1 MRSTASALSITPAM
15 AAGKDR
21 PQRMSSSMPAMCM
34 ATTITSIMLIETDV
48 IKAPVSSITLLLTL
62 SLILSIVLFGILIT
76 LALSGL
82 TGLDLIDL
90 VGLVRVTGHSRGAMK
105 GA

>member
-1 MRSTASALSITPAM
+1 MRTTASALSITPAM

-21 PQRMSSSMPAMCM
+21 AQRISCSMPAICM
-34 ATTITSIMLIETDV
+34 AAAIASSIFIETDF

-62 SLILSIVLFGILIT
+62 SHILSSVLLGILIT

-82 TGLDLIDL
+82 TGLELIDL
-90 VGLVRVTGHSRGAMK
+90 VGLVRVTGHGNTK

>member
-1 MRSTASALSITPAM
+1 MRATASALSITPAM

-21 PQRMSSSMPAMCM
+21 AQRMSHSMPAMCM
-34 ATTITSIMLIETDV
+34 AAAIASIMLIETDV
-48 IKAPVSSITLLLTL
+48 MKAPVFSITPLLAL
-62 SLILSIVLFGILIT
+62 SLILSIVLISIILI

-82 TGLDLIDL
+82 TRVDLMNL
-90 VGLVRVTGHSRGAMK
+90 VGLSRVIGRRDVK

>member
-1 MRSTASALSITPAM
+1 M

-21 PQRMSSSMPAMCM
+21 TQRMSHSMPATCM
-34 ATTITSIMLIETDV
+34 AAAIASIMLIETDV
-48 IKAPVSSITLLLTL
+48 MTAPVSSITPLLAL
-62 SLILSIVLFGILIT
+62 SLILGIVLLSMIIT

-82 TGLDLIDL
+82 TGLDLINL
-90 VGLVRVTGHSRGAMK
+90 VGLNRVIGRRDMK